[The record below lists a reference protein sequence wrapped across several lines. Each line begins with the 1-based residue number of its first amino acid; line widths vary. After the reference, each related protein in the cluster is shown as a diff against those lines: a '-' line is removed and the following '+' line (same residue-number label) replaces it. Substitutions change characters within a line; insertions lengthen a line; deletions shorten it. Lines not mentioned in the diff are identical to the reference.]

1 MSKARIVI
9 ADDHSIV
16 LEAYRQLLEPE
27 FTVVGTASNGQ
38 ELLEVAPKLSPDVVL
53 LDISMPTLN
62 GLDVARQLKATLPHT
77 KLIFVT
83 MLDEPFYISEAFE
96 LGASAYVL
104 KQSASTELLSAL
116 SAVLKNRRYIS
127 PQLSVEVQEAIETP
141 WVKPEGFSSKLTP
154 RQQEVLQFLTKGLS
168 TKEIA
173 RTMRISAK
181 TVGFHKGNITRRLGI
196 HTTAELT
203 RFAISQGL
211 TSLDEHHP

>member
-1 MSKARIVI
+1 MSRARIVI
-9 ADDHSIV
+9 VDDHRIV

-53 LDISMPTLN
+53 LDIFMPTLH
-62 GLDVARQLKATLPHT
+62 GLDVARQLKATLPQT

-83 MLDEPFYISEAFE
+83 MMDEPFYISEAFE
-96 LGASAYVL
+96 VGASAYVL
-104 KQSASTELLSAL
+104 KQSTSTELLSAL

-141 WVKPEGFSSKLTP
+141 WVRPDGFSSKLTP
-154 RQQEVLQFLTKGLS
+154 RQQEVLQLLTKGLS

-173 RTMRISAK
+173 KTMRISAK
-181 TVGFHKGNITRRLGI
+181 TVGFHKANITHRLGI

-203 RFAISQGL
+203 RFALSQGL